1 MNIATTIQSAISQ
14 LIERRDLTHE
24 QMAMAMR
31 EVMTGVATPAQVA
44 GLLVALRMKGE
55 TVTEIAA
62 AAQVMRDLATSV
74 SVNVNRKHL
83 VDTCGTGGDSAG
95 IFNVS
100 TASAFVVAA
109 AGGKVAKHGNR
120 SITSKCGSADLLEHA
135 GVKINIKPEQVARCV
150 EQLGVG
156 FMFSVNHHGAM
167 KHAIGPRRE
176 LGIRT
181 IFNVLGPLTN
191 PAAAPNQVMG
201 VYARH
206 LVRPIAEVLK
216 VLGSEHVLVVH
227 SADGLD
233 EISTAAETYVAELN
247 DGKITEYT
255 VTPEQFKLARVPL
268 DKLKVNNVEQSLDK
282 VKAALTDTRSAEA
295 AIVALNAGAAI
306 YAANLC
312 ATLEQGVHMA
322 EDIIGTGL
330 GYEKFKE
337 LVSFTAQLEHLNH

>member
-1 MNIATTIQSAISQ
+1 MSITTAINL
-14 LIERRDLTHE
+14 LIERRDLTQE
-24 QMAMAMR
+24 QMTSAMR
-31 EVMTGVATPAQVA
+31 EVMTGAVTPAQVA
-44 GLLVALRMKGE
+44 GFLVALRMKGE

-62 AAQVMRDLATSV
+62 AAQVMRDLATKV
-74 SVNVNRKHL
+74 NINVNRKHL

-150 EQLGVG
+150 EELDVG
-156 FMFSVNHHGAM
+156 FMFSINHHGAM

-201 VYARH
+201 VYAKY

-216 VLGSEHVLVVH
+216 LLGSEHVLVVH
-227 SADGLD
+227 SSDGLD
-233 EISTAAETYVAELN
+233 EISIAAETFVAELK
-247 DGKITEYT
+247 DGKVTEYT
-255 VTPEQFKLARVPL
+255 VTPEQFKVTRGTL
-268 DKLKVNNVEQSLDK
+268 DALKVATVEQSLEK
-282 VKAALTDTRSAEA
+282 VKAALTDTHSPEA
-295 AIVALNAGAAI
+295 AIVSLNAGAAI

-312 ATLEQGVHMA
+312 ATFAQGVHMA

-330 GYEKFKE
+330 AYEKLKE
-337 LVSFTAQLEHLNH
+337 LVSFTEQLEHLNA